1 MAIINYISIT
11 AVPFVI
17 FFIISYALL
26 EKVKVFDSFLSG
38 CSEGI
43 ETVIKIFPTL
53 IGLFL
58 AISALRASG
67 ILDLI
72 STILSPL
79 LNLINF
85 PTEILPLALIRPISG
100 SASTAVALNI
110 IETYGVDTIIGF
122 ITSTIMGST
131 ETTLYTIAIYTSAV
145 KVKKTRF
152 VLIAAII
159 ADIVRNSYLCRF
171 LSVFVV
177 KFLLTFLTIWS
188 IINLVSKFI
197 TSKFF
202 NIY

>member
-110 IETYGVDTIIGF
+110 METYGVDTIIGF

-159 ADIVRNSYLCRF
+159 ADIIRNARF
-171 LSVFVV
+171 CSLLSLFVV
-177 KFLLTFLTIWS
+177 RFFLTFLTIWS
-188 IINLVSKFI
+188 IIDLVSKFI
-197 TSKFF
+197 TS
-202 NIY
+202 

>member
-1 MAIINYISIT
+1 MAIINYISIS

-17 FFIISYALL
+17 FFIISYALS
-26 EKVKVFDSFLSG
+26 EKIKVFDSFLSG
-38 CSEGI
+38 CTEGI

-58 AISALRASG
+58 AISALRSSG

-72 STILSPL
+72 SSILSPL
-79 LNLINF
+79 LNLIHF

-110 IETYGVDTIIGF
+110 METYGVDTIIGS

-152 VLIAAII
+152 VLFAAII
-159 ADIVRNSYLCRF
+159 ADIVRNAYFCRL
-171 LSVFVV
+171 LSLFVV
-177 KFLLTFLTIWS
+177 RFFLTFLTIWS
-188 IINLVSKFI
+188 IIDLVSKFI
-197 TSKFF
+197 TS
-202 NIY
+202 